1 MSGENKKP
9 VFMVATSKKKK
20 IFDGRFEIVGIVG
33 RGSQSV
39 VYHAQNATNP
49 NNQVALKVLVNHG
62 KTKSNQEINE
72 RLRKEAL
79 AMVAARHRYVIRIE
93 DFHSLD
99 SLCYLSMEY
108 APEGDL
114 RRYVSTT
121 GGKLPALQAERLF
134 MQIVEALCAVHKSGI
149 IHRDIKPDNILVL
162 DDQEVRLGDFGTAI
176 LPGDESSIE
185 ELRKGVGTFSYM
197 APEVLEGI
205 EYSESA
211 DIYSLAVT
219 FYELLT
225 GKHPFEG
232 VPLMKQL
239 TVRQN
244 NNITPI
250 NKLVPNISPNFATA
264 IMKCLSYNKNER
276 PRSADDLLEFM
287 ISGKGD
293 ILKKTA
299 APAKP
304 LANKVEVVKEKS
316 LPAPPP
322 VYVNETREKDL
333 SIETQA
339 MSGFSAPAQ
348 RSSALVKTTQD
359 TKVATPSLGFGTTEL
374 QVERPA
380 INKTNLQSPLSRMM
394 EESNQAAS
402 LLNGHQQNQAALG
415 NNLTATPNDELE
427 DETPI
432 APTPSKSIARELI
445 ANSSKKGGKKSAIA
459 SPKLE
464 EPTSKRVPKQI
475 IIFGLLFLAALIW
488 QFMPTNEP
496 SKKKRQIVSED
507 LVESNEESFEAPTS
521 KDPLIPEASTEQTQF
536 PLMGAGM
543 YHGEISGLY
552 PNSHHSLTLISF
564 PEANKIAVIVGI
576 EGWVPAVVSTEG
588 LNEGDSISVAAN
600 GFVLKLTG
608 QIVEGGEVIGFFK
621 NVINNAQGEWRVQ
634 QLSKSEEDSQ

>member
-1 MSGENKKP
+1 LYGENIKP

-114 RRYVSTT
+114 RRYVSTRN
-121 GGKLPALQAERLF
+121 GKLPALQAERLF

-185 ELRKGVGTFSYM
+185 ELKKGVGTFSYM

-211 DIYSLAVT
+211 DLYSLGVT
-219 FYELLT
+219 FYEILT

-244 NNITPI
+244 GNITPI

-264 IMKCLSYNKNER
+264 ITKCLSYNKIDR
-276 PRSADDLLEFM
+276 PKSADDLLEFM

-293 ILKKTA
+293 LGKKTA
-299 APAKP
+299 MPAKP

-316 LPAPPP
+316 LPPPPP
-322 VYVNETREKDL
+322 VYSSEYISAEA
-333 SIETQA
+333 SMETQA
-339 MSGFSAPAQ
+339 MSGFSAPVK
-348 RSSALVKTTQD
+348 RSSALVKTPQETRSPTQ
-359 TKVATPSLGFGTTEL
+359 SLAMGTAEL
-374 QVERPA
+374 QVERPVV
-380 INKTNLQSPLSRMM
+380 NNSNFQSPLSRMM
-394 EESNQAAS
+394 AESNHAAN
-402 LLNGHQQNQAALG
+402 LIAGHQQINSSPVPNQLSEKPED
-415 NNLTATPNDELE
+415 LQ
-427 DETPI
+427 DETPFV
-432 APTPSKSIARELI
+432 PTQSKSLARELI
-445 ANSSKKGGKKSAIA
+445 ANSSKKSGKKGTLA
-459 SPKLE
+459 SSKIE
-464 EPTSKRVPKQI
+464 EPKSKRIPTQI
-475 IIFGLLFLAALIW
+475 IVFGLLFLAALGW
-488 QFMPTNEP
+488 QFMPGQET
-496 SKKKRQIVSED
+496 SKRKLVSAIKETD
-507 LVESNEESFEAPTS
+507 ETTQESFESPISDEA
-521 KDPLIPEASTEQTQF
+521 LIPEASAEQSLF
-536 PLMGAGM
+536 PFLGAGM

-564 PEANKIAVIVGI
+564 PEASKIAVIVGI
-576 EGWVPAVVSTEG
+576 EGWVPAVISTEG
-588 LNEGDSISVAAN
+588 LNAGDSISVAAN
-600 GFVLKLTG
+600 GFVLKFTG
-608 QIVEGGEVIGFFK
+608 QVVDGGEVVGFFK
-621 NVINNAQGEWRVQ
+621 NVINNSQGEWRVQ
-634 QLSKSEEDSQ
+634 QLSKSEEDK